1 MALPAD
7 VTTGTWTLDNSHS
20 EIGFTV
26 RHAGISKVRGQF
38 TEAAATLDLPE
49 DVTGARINATIN
61 TASFDS
67 GDVNRDGHVKGEDFF
82 DVEKFP
88 EISFVSNGLVA
99 KGNSYELTGDLTI
112 KGVTRPVTLE
122 TEFNGVAVDPFG
134 NTRAGVSAETTIS
147 RKDFGL
153 TWNAILETGGVLVSD
168 KVAINLELASSLPRH
183 NSFPLRHPGPGLPQ
197 SGAGVPSFKRAAPPG
212 FPRDYSERHEPLS
225 QRTAERF
232 RRTVFRYR
240 PAHRD

>member
-38 TEAAATLDLPE
+38 KEAEATLDLAE
-49 DVTGARINATIN
+49 NVADSKVNATIK

-67 GDVNRDGHVKGEDFF
+67 GDVNRDGHVRGEDFF

-88 EISFVSNGLVA
+88 EISFVSNAIVP
-99 KGNSYELTGDLTI
+99 KGDAYELQGDLTI
-112 KGVTRPVTLE
+112 KGVTRPVALE
-122 TEFNGVAVDPFG
+122 TELHGVAVDPFG
-134 NTRAGVSAETTIS
+134 NTRAGLTAETTIS

-153 TWNAILETGGVLVSD
+153 TWNAVLEAGGVLVSD
-168 KVAINLELASSLPRH
+168 KVAINLELAFIAP
-183 NSFPLRHPGPGLPQ
+183 
-197 SGAGVPSFKRAAPPG
+197 AA
-212 FPRDYSERHEPLS
+212 
-225 QRTAERF
+225 
-232 RRTVFRYR
+232 
-240 PAHRD
+240 